1 MSDKKAMA
9 DKIVRGHVIWSLG
22 AGLIP
27 VPLFD
32 LAAVTAIQID
42 MLKQLASLYE
52 ADFSQ
57 SKGKTFV
64 SALTGSTFAKIGSS
78 LFKAI
83 PGVGTILGGL
93 SMSALSG
100 ASTYAVGHVVISHL
114 ETSGDFLNVDLDL
127 AKEAYKDAFEQGKE
141 FVEGLKGEEDAGK
154 DIFKALEKLGQL
166 KEQGVISEEEF
177 EEQKQKLLD
186 RL

>member
-1 MSDKKAMA
+1 MADRKVA
-9 DKIVRGHVIWSLG
+9 DKIVRSHVIWSMG

-42 MLKQLASLYE
+42 LLRQLADLYG
-52 ADFSQ
+52 ANFSQ
-57 SKGKTFV
+57 SQGKAFV
-64 SALTGSTFAKIGSS
+64 TALTGSTFAKIGSS
-78 LFKAI
+78 LIKAI

-100 ASTYAVGHVVISHL
+100 ASTYAVGQVVISHL
-114 ETSGDFLNVDLDL
+114 ETSDEFLDVDMDA
-127 AKEAYKDAFEQGKE
+127 AKAAYHDAFAKGKE
-141 FVEGLKGEEDAGK
+141 FVSDLKDQEDAGN
-154 DIFKALEKLGQL
+154 DVFKALQKLGQL
-166 KEQGVISEEEF
+166 RDQGVITAEEF
-177 EEQKQKLLD
+177 EAQKQKLLD

>member
-1 MSDKKAMA
+1 MADRNVA
-9 DKIVRGHVIWSLG
+9 DKIVRSHVIWSMG

-42 MLKQLASLYE
+42 LLKQLADLYD

-57 SKGKTFV
+57 SQGKAFV
-64 SALTGSTFAKIGSS
+64 TALTGSTFAKIGSS
-78 LFKAI
+78 LIKAI
-83 PGVGTILGGL
+83 PGVGTVLGGL

-100 ASTYAVGHVVISHL
+100 ASTYAVGQVIISHL
-114 ETSGDFLNVDLDL
+114 ETSNDFLDVDMD
-127 AKEAYKDAFEQGKE
+127 AARTAYQDAFAK
-141 FVEGLKGEEDAGK
+141 GK
-154 DIFKALEKLGQL
+154 DFVSDLKEQEDTGNDVFKALQKLGQL
-166 KEQGVISEEEF
+166 RDQGVITEEEF
-177 EEQKQKLLD
+177 ETQKQKLLD